1 MADNA
6 GKKTFRAAVFPE
18 NEHCM
23 GISEQ
28 TVPECGIDD
37 TSDRFL
43 AADMENSPGLCS
55 IHWKRKSSVHRKKNK
70 NKQNQQADRLQQ
82 GLPVVAGAWYVDL
95 GGTENQCIEY
105 HCREDSRFRTMQ
117 IHYI

>member
-43 AADMENSPGLCS
+43 AADMENSPGLRS

-82 GLPVVAGAWYVDL
+82 GLPVVAGAWYVDP

-105 HCREDSRFRTMQ
+105 HQ
-117 IHYI
+117 IFAKAE

>member
-1 MADNA
+1 MTLADNA

-43 AADMENSPGLCS
+43 AAKMENSPGLRS

-105 HCREDSRFRTMQ
+105 HQ
-117 IHYI
+117 IFAKAE